1 MAFETLKT
9 LINDNIKSGLPNG
22 IRPEEEHNPVLQ
34 SIVSTFGQDYIYMG
48 LATTSTSPSTDDN
61 ARMYITNGGGT
72 YTNFMDDESN
82 PIVVEEGSICFLKGV
97 SGTYSKDVIIDG
109 GSITD
114 STKLRISDSGTALDL
129 EAYHNSA
136 WVSIGKFSY
145 DGTEA
150 TYEDLTANSIVS
162 SSLDASSIASD
173 SITSDT
179 MTINGATPV
188 SLKGLAGGMSIT
200 KQRQEQVG
208 GDKIVNTAANSL
220 AELSDAGILGKAALV
235 YAPFTSRADYTD
247 SLVPSHDY
255 GRFDFARSSSKNV
268 VNKDGLLNYLPED
281 VPAYEYDNG
290 VEPYLLTEPA
300 STNLITYPISFGNSY
315 WTKSGA
321 SIEGDSSTA
330 GSELVT
336 DGVFAD
342 PLNTNWT
349 TNGDWTIAGGSG
361 AVFTYTT
368 SLKYITQT
376 FIIADNAFI
385 QLTFTISGASGGGA
399 SIKFTNEA
407 TNLLFGGAYT
417 PLYPDGTYTL
427 YYNTLEAATG
437 IRIYANTNSFTIDNV
452 SVKEL
457 QGFESPKVDGSGD
470 LETEAYKLVEDGA
483 TSSHRIAS
491 SSLAFNAS
499 DYSQFIY
506 AKAGERDVIQI
517 FLGGQHSGSAYAN
530 FDLTNGTIPNST
542 GLTPTIIPMAD
553 GWYKC
558 SVVFTASASGGEVI
572 YYSLAD
578 SDAMAR
584 AGSYA
589 GDGTSGIYVAYAQLE
604 EQASATSLMLPAVEG
619 STSSRVAD
627 VVNNGGSQALFG
639 GVNASGVLYT
649 EIAALSDDLTDRY
662 ITIGDGTTDNY
673 VDIYYSSASNLI
685 STRVYSG
692 GVIQFITSTSVNDI
706 SDFHKIA
713 VRWAQDDFS
722 LWVDSI
728 EIATDTSGITPLGL
742 NTLKLSYPVG
752 SSSAFYGKT
761 KGVAVF
767 NYLSDTEMT
776 KLTTV

>member
-9 LINDNIKSGLPNG
+9 LINDNIKSGLHNG

-179 MTINGATPV
+179 MTVNGATPV

-368 SLKYITQT
+368 GLKYITQP

-470 LETEAYKLVEDGA
+470 LEREAYKLVED
-483 TSSHRIAS
+483 TSSGLHYITK
-491 SSLAFNAS
+491 SLTSVLTPSA
-499 DYSQFIY
+499 DYSHSFFV
-506 AKAGERDVIQI
+506 KKGERYKIKIVD
-517 FLGGQHSGSAYAN
+517 GADGSYYASYN
-530 FDLTNGTIPNST
+530 LVTGLLIDEGSNTNGKTKITQLSN
-542 GLTPTIIPMAD
+542 
-553 GWYKC
+553 GWYRLTLT
-558 SVVFTASASGGEVI
+558 SNQATNVRYPTLVMLNDDYTSGG
-572 YYSLAD
+572 SP
-578 SDAMAR
+578 
-584 AGSYA
+584 SYT
-589 GDGTSGIYVAYAQLE
+589 GDGTSGIYIAYAQLE
-604 EQASATSLMLPAVEG
+604 ESDYASSLMLPTTEG
-619 STSSRVAD
+619 STTSRVAD
-627 VVNNGGSQALFG
+627 AVTNAGNQSLF
-639 GVNASGVLYT
+639 NSESGVLFLN
-649 EIAALSDDLTDRY
+649 IAALVDEGLTTDKW
-662 ITIGDGTTDNY
+662 IALSDGT
-673 VDIYYSSASNLI
+673 SSSSLRIAF
-685 STRVYSG
+685 SG
-692 GVIQFITSTSVNDI
+692 GANTIRAYLNVGGAAQ
-706 SDFHKIA
+706 SDMTFTIA
-713 VRWAQDDFS
+713 DVTEFSKVGFRYAVDDFS
-722 LWVDSI
+722 LWVNGV
-728 EIATDTSGITPLGL
+728 ERATDTSGSVFSA
-742 NTLKLSYPVG
+742 NTLNEL
-752 SSSAFYGKT
+752 AFNNGGGGT
-761 KGVAVF
+761 GF
-767 NYLSDTEMT
+767 
-776 KLTTV
+776 